1 MILIQDIVNNYFFSW
16 FLYFIFINLLKINLA
31 GQTSRSMTPTADAY
45 DPERATLSRPEELIS
60 AIDPKENEITQ
71 PSPETV
77 VTEPTLSLTS
87 APSIPQF
94 LDSSVGTS
102 ATRGITFRG
111 RGRSR
116 GGRGGFNTNNRYGTS
131 ANKNATLVVENIPK
145 EFCNLDKVN
154 EFFKKFGT
162 ITNINIDINYQKAI
176 IQFSN
181 SSEAYKAYNSPEPI
195 FDYRFVKV
203 YWHKEKEEPQTSTST
218 VPKPPTSP
226 VKSELPA
233 VIQTEISPTISAAE
247 KKEAEEKVKKQKESL
262 KAMLEIQK
270 QREQL
275 INRQIEEQK
284 KLMELAK
291 KKNVNSKNREEVLKS
306 LSKVSEDIKKDA
318 NVPVR
323 KPSLSGVIHPKS
335 LLEEKEREQLDR
347 ELDILSKINENSAA
361 NEPSSSTATSV
372 INTQSNNETNLEVR
386 VFAWVVYS
394 N

>member
-1 MILIQDIVNNYFFSW
+1 
-16 FLYFIFINLLKINLA
+16 
-31 GQTSRSMTPTADAY
+31 MTPTADAY

-60 AIDPKENEITQ
+60 VIEPKENDASQT
-71 PSPETV
+71 SPEAA
-77 VTEPTLSLTS
+77 VTESTLSLSS
-87 APSIPQF
+87 AQNVPQF
-94 LDSSVGTS
+94 LDSSVSISTSRGT
-102 ATRGITFRG
+102 TFRG

-116 GGRGGFNTNNRYGTS
+116 GNRGGFNANNRYGTS

-145 EFCNLDKVN
+145 EFCTLDKVN

-162 ITNINIDINYQKAI
+162 ITNINIDINYNKAI

-203 YWHKEKEEPQTSTST
+203 YWYKEKEEPQTSTST
-218 VPKPPTSP
+218 IPKPVSP
-226 VKSELPA
+226 VKPDHTIA
-233 VIQTEISPTISAAE
+233 QPEISPPANAAE
-247 KKEAEEKVKKQKESL
+247 KKEAEEKAKKQKESL

-306 LSKVSEDIKKDA
+306 LSKVSEDIKKDS

-323 KPSLSGVIHPKS
+323 KPSLSGAIHPKS

-361 NEPSSSTATSV
+361 NEPSTSAASS
-372 INTQSNNETNLEVR
+372 
-386 VFAWVVYS
+386 
-394 N
+394 